1 MLKHR
6 HPARQDTC
14 SASDASS
21 SRTLRAAGEG
31 AHSNGFLITV
41 SAEAVISPI
50 SRLSQHNMMLFNVY
64 GAWEL
69 FRRPLTG
76 LYITY
81 LIL

>member
-1 MLKHR
+1 MKSSCTLAA
-6 HPARQDTC
+6 ARPIALT
-14 SASDASS
+14 
-21 SRTLRAAGEG
+21 G
-31 AHSNGFLITV
+31 NGFVITV

-50 SRLSQHNMMLFNVY
+50 SRLFQHNMMLCNVC

-81 LIL
+81 SLL